1 LAITKSL
8 EEIMATTTKIRITA
22 CDNELYILAS
32 QQPVTSTEVVHIKS
46 GYDKPVDYTIIPQ
59 AILAPGNY
67 SLTIIGINWGL
78 KSGFKVTLTSGST
91 STDYISPPSTDIG
104 VVWHVTIPITV

>member
-1 LAITKSL
+1 
-8 EEIMATTTKIRITA
+8 MATTTKIHITA

-32 QQPVTSTEVVHIKS
+32 QQPVTSTEIVHIKS

-59 AILAPGNY
+59 AILAPGKY

-78 KSGFKVTLTSGST
+78 KSGFKVTLTTPGT
-91 STDYISPPSTDIG
+91 TPVDHDYISPPSTDIG